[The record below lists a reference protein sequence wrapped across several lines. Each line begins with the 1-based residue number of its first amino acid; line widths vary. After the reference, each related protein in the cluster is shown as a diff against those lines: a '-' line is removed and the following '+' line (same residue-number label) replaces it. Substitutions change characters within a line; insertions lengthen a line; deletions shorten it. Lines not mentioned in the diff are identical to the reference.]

1 MIEEMSVQES
11 KNNKTKEE
19 IIKTKHM
26 LYDMRRAAHL
36 HSSQGMAS
44 LVQTG
49 SSKALTQSSGT
60 ATFPTKLEL
69 LQRL

>member
-1 MIEEMSVQES
+1 MNE
-11 KNNKTKEE
+11 
-19 IIKTKHM
+19 
-26 LYDMRRAAHL
+26 LYLEHDSRKSPYL

-49 SSKALTQSSGT
+49 SSKVLIQRSGT
-60 ATFPTKLEL
+60 DTFPTKLAL